1 MQIKYK
7 KNSMNNMIK
16 YYNKSNNMTETELLM
31 DTIIKNNN

>member
-7 KNSMNNMIK
+7 KNLMNNMIK